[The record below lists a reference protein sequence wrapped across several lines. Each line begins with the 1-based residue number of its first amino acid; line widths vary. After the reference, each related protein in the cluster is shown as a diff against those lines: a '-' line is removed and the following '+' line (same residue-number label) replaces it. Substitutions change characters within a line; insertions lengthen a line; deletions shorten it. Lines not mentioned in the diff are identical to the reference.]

1 MGKGFTVQSCDAK
14 SWSPEYLAIWIASCD
29 PGDGGRD
36 WEVLQKL
43 VSQPACPAV
52 NNRRCNFKQAHGQMW
67 TVAGR
72 ADPALH

>member
-52 NNRRCNFKQAHGQMW
+52 NNRRCNFKQ
-67 TVAGR
+67 GR
-72 ADPALH
+72 CEVILWPLVHSLTHT